1 MKRKSCNENY
11 GEMRSP
17 KIFPWSGPLLR
28 SASVLILT
36 DETDFARL
44 LTACWQAEKH
54 APGITVLGSDLW
66 KDHETV
72 SHDLVVVGP
81 LRDGKLSEI
90 LRSLEPAAALILCAP
105 ADSRELNHLRGK
117 YPRLV
122 HVPLREDWTQTLLL
136 VAGESLRRTEALRV
150 ARQAESKAARNEQYA
165 TLGRYMTDMKHSVSN
180 ALTSMIGNAELLL
193 LEPGQL
199 SKQSLAQ
206 IKTIHSM
213 ALRINEIMQ
222 RFSSLASEMRESE
235 NASQAETEE
244 APGAAS
250 RRR

>member
-1 MKRKSCNENY
+1 
-11 GEMRSP
+11 
-17 KIFPWSGPLLR
+17 LR

-66 KDHETV
+66 RDHESL

-81 LRDGKLSEI
+81 LSNGKLTEI
-90 LRSLEPAAALILCAP
+90 LDSLEPAAALILCAP
-105 ADSRELNHLRGK
+105 ADSRELNQLRGK
-117 YPRLV
+117 YPRLL

-136 VAGESLRRTEALRV
+136 VAGESLRRTEALRL
-150 ARQAESKAARNEQYA
+150 ARQAEGKAARNEQYA
-165 TLGRYMTDMKHSVSN
+165 TLGRYMTDMKHSVNN

-213 ALRINEIMQ
+213 ALRMNEIMQ
-222 RFSSLASEMRESE
+222 RFSSLASEMKDAE

-244 APGAAS
+244 AAPAPV

>member
-1 MKRKSCNENY
+1 M
-11 GEMRSP
+11 
-17 KIFPWSGPLLR
+17 R

-36 DETDFARL
+36 DETEFARL
-44 LTACWQAEKH
+44 LTACWQAERQ
-54 APGITVLGSDLW
+54 APGITVLGSELW
-66 KDHETV
+66 KQHE
-72 SHDLVVVGP
+72 SSPHDLVVLGP
-81 LRDGKLSEI
+81 LREGKLTDI
-90 LRSLEPAAALILCAP
+90 LRSLEPASAVILCSP
-105 ADSRELNHLRGK
+105 ADSRELGQLRGR

-136 VAGESLRRTEALRV
+136 VAGESLRRSEAVRL
-150 ARQAESKAARNEQYA
+150 AKQAEHRAARNERHA
-165 TLGRYMTDMKHSVSN
+165 TLGRYMSDMRHSVNN

-199 SKQSLAQ
+199 SKESLVQ

-222 RFSSLASEMRESE
+222 RFSSLATEMREAE

-244 APGAAS
+244 ASAPSG
-250 RRR
+250 RKR

>member
-1 MKRKSCNENY
+1 
-11 GEMRSP
+11 
-17 KIFPWSGPLLR
+17 LR
-28 SASVLILT
+28 SANVLILS

-44 LTACWQAEKH
+44 LTACWQAERH
-54 APGITVLGSDLW
+54 APAITVLASDLW
-66 KDHETV
+66 KDHDAAP
-72 SHDLVVVGP
+72 HDLVVVGP

-90 LRSLEPAAALILCAP
+90 LRSLEPGTALILCAP
-105 ADSRELNHLRGK
+105 ADSRELNHLRSK
-117 YPRLV
+117 YPRLL

-136 VAGESLRRTEALRV
+136 VAGESLRRTEALRL
-150 ARQAESKAARNEQYA
+150 ARQAESKAARNEHHA
-165 TLGRYMTDMKHSVSN
+165 TLGRYMTDMKHSVNN

-222 RFSSLASEMRESE
+222 RFSSLASEMKDAE

-244 APGAAS
+244 APAAPG

>member
-1 MKRKSCNENY
+1 
-11 GEMRSP
+11 
-17 KIFPWSGPLLR
+17 LR

-44 LTACWQAEKH
+44 LTACWQTEKH

-66 KDHETV
+66 RDHETLP
-72 SHDLVVVGP
+72 HDLVVVGP

-90 LRSLEPAAALILCAP
+90 LRSLEPAKALILCAP
-105 ADSRELNHLRGK
+105 ADSRELAQLRGK

-136 VAGESLRRTEALRV
+136 VAGESLRRTEALRL
-150 ARQAESKAARNEQYA
+150 ARQAEGKAARNEQYA
-165 TLGRYMTDMKHSVSN
+165 TLGRYMIDMKHSVNN

-213 ALRINEIMQ
+213 ALRMNEIMQ
-222 RFSSLASEMRESE
+222 RFSSLASEMRDAE

-244 APGAAS
+244 ASATPA